1 MFIDVILPLP
11 LNGVFT
17 YSVPPELERQ
27 VAVGY
32 RVLVPFGRNKTY
44 VGIVSKVL
52 FTVYGLQFT
61 GDNSAVEEG
70 LASKSSVNC
79 KPSTVNYKDVLQV
92 LDASPILLDSQLNL
106 WRWISDYYLS
116 PIGEV
121 YKAALPAGLK
131 AEDGY
136 RPKTE
141 TFVRLT
147 ARFRSEQALHIALD
161 MLQRAPSQQ
170 KAFIDFSRFV
180 VV

>member
-44 VGIVSKVL
+44 VGIVAKVL

-92 LDASPILLDSQLNL
+92 LDTSPILPLTH
-106 WRWISDYYLS
+106 WR
-116 PIGEV
+116 
-121 YKAALPAGLK
+121 GL
-131 AEDGY
+131 
-136 RPKTE
+136 
-141 TFVRLT
+141 
-147 ARFRSEQALHIALD
+147 
-161 MLQRAPSQQ
+161 
-170 KAFIDFSRFV
+170 
-180 VV
+180 